1 MKIRDLN
8 QDLSG
13 QMGDDFYEVVM
24 VVLNSIM
31 QQAAGDD
38 EVMKV
43 YELLFQSMFENVL
56 LYNYIVSAGLVK
68 KPEDVLQMKADVEAH
83 IERIAAKIAAERVGD
98 VGVDEDEDEVTK
110 EEIGVWSMD
119 QMKEFMEGKKI

>member
-1 MKIRDLN
+1 VKIRDLN

-98 VGVDEDEDEVTK
+98 VDVDEDEDEVTK

>member
-83 IERIAAKIAAERVGD
+83 IERIAAKIATERVGD

>member
-1 MKIRDLN
+1 VKIRDLN

>member
-1 MKIRDLN
+1 VKIRDLN

-98 VGVDEDEDEVTK
+98 VGVDE
-110 EEIGVWSMD
+110 
-119 QMKEFMEGKKI
+119 GKKI

>member
-98 VGVDEDEDEVTK
+98 VDVDEDEDEVTK